1 MATNKDEQSLG
12 ELFAELSRETAA
24 MVRQE
29 VALAKTELSD
39 KVSKLGRNAGMVGI
53 GGVLGHAGLLT
64 LIATVVIVLANA
76 GLPLWASALL
86 VAVVLLIV
94 SYVLT
99 QRGLT
104 GFKRE
109 PLKPAETID
118 TLKENAQWA
127 KGQLK

>member
-1 MATNKDEQSLG
+1 MVTNKDERSLG
-12 ELFAELSRETAA
+12 ELFSELSRETAA
-24 MVRQE
+24 LVRQE
-29 VALAKTELSD
+29 VALAKSELSE
-39 KVSKLGRNAGMVGI
+39 KASRLGRSAGLIGV

-64 LIATVVIVLANA
+64 LIAAVVIILANA
-76 GLPLWASALL
+76 GLPLWASALI
-86 VAVVLLIV
+86 VAVVLLVV

-99 QRGLT
+99 QQGLT
-104 GFKRE
+104 GLKRE

>member
-1 MATNKDEQSLG
+1 MVANRDERSLG

-24 MVRQE
+24 LVRQE
-29 VALAKTELSD
+29 VALAKTELSE
-39 KVSKLGRNAGMVGI
+39 KAARLGRSASMVGV
-53 GGVLGHAGLLT
+53 GGALGHAGLLT
-64 LIATVVIVLANA
+64 LIAAVVIILDSA

-86 VAVVLLIV
+86 VAVVLLVI

-104 GFKRE
+104 GLKGER
-109 PLKPAETID
+109 LKPAETID
-118 TLKENAQWA
+118 TMKENAQWA

>member
-1 MATNKDEQSLG
+1 MVTNKDERSLG
-12 ELFAELSRETAA
+12 ELFSELSRETAA
-24 MVRQE
+24 LVRQE
-29 VALAKTELSD
+29 VALAKSELSE
-39 KVSKLGRNAGMVGI
+39 KVSRLGRSAGLVGV

-64 LIATVVIVLANA
+64 LISAVVIILANA
-76 GLPLWASALL
+76 GLPLWASSLL

-99 QRGLT
+99 QQGLT
-104 GFKRE
+104 GLKRE

>member
-1 MATNKDEQSLG
+1 MVTNKDERSLG
-12 ELFAELSRETAA
+12 ELFSELSRETAA
-24 MVRQE
+24 LVRQE
-29 VALAKTELSD
+29 VALAKTELSE
-39 KVSKLGRNAGMVGI
+39 KVSRLGRSAGLIGV
-53 GGVLGHAGLLT
+53 GGVLGHAGVLT
-64 LIATVVIVLANA
+64 LIAAIVIILANA

-86 VAVVLLIV
+86 VAVVLLVV

-99 QRGLT
+99 QQGLT
-104 GFKRE
+104 GLKRE

>member
-1 MATNKDEQSLG
+1 MVTNKDERSLG
-12 ELFAELSRETAA
+12 ELFSELSRETAA
-24 MVRQE
+24 LVRQE
-29 VALAKTELSD
+29 VALAKSELSE
-39 KVSKLGRNAGMVGI
+39 KVSRLGRSAGLVGV

-64 LIATVVIVLANA
+64 LIAAIVIILANA
-76 GLPLWASALL
+76 GLPLWASALI
-86 VAVVLLIV
+86 VAVLLLIV

-99 QRGLT
+99 QQGLT
-104 GFKRE
+104 GLKRE

>member
-1 MATNKDEQSLG
+1 MVTNKEERSLG
-12 ELFAELSRETAA
+12 ELFSELSRETAA
-24 MVRQE
+24 LVRQE
-29 VALAKTELSD
+29 VALAKSELSE
-39 KVSKLGRNAGMVGI
+39 KVSRLGRSAGLIGV

-64 LIATVVIVLANA
+64 LIAGIVIILANA
-76 GLPLWASALL
+76 GLPLWASAVLVGVALL
-86 VAVVLLIV
+86 VV

-99 QRGLT
+99 RQGVS

-109 PLKPAETID
+109 PLKPVETID

>member
-1 MATNKDEQSLG
+1 MVTNKDERSLG
-12 ELFAELSRETAA
+12 ELFSELSRETAA
-24 MVRQE
+24 LVRQE
-29 VALAKTELSD
+29 VALAKSELSE
-39 KVSKLGRNAGMVGI
+39 KVSRLGRSAGLVGV

-64 LIATVVIVLANA
+64 LIAAIVIILANA
-76 GLPLWASALL
+76 GLPLWASALV

-99 QRGLT
+99 QQGLT
-104 GFKRE
+104 GLKRE

>member
-1 MATNKDEQSLG
+1 MVTNKDERSLG
-12 ELFAELSRETAA
+12 ELFSELSRETAA
-24 MVRQE
+24 LVRQE
-29 VALAKTELSD
+29 VALAKTELSE
-39 KVSKLGRNAGMVGI
+39 KASRFGRSGGLIGV
-53 GGVLGHAGLLT
+53 GGVLGHAGVLT
-64 LIATVVIVLANA
+64 LIAAIVIILANA

-86 VAVVLLIV
+86 VAVVLLVV

-99 QRGLT
+99 QQGLT
-104 GFKRE
+104 GLKRE